1 MTFILEQIK
10 MKNNAVYF
18 LFFFLLSV
26 SCKHL
31 QGDTSWVDTGN
42 ENNES
47 SVENIDDE
55 DGMEEIAVF
64 SRCTDYD
71 NNLSAVASDVAFIL
85 LDREPPIN
93 DFHIYDIQL
102 CDDCVF
108 LADLYQ
114 IIQYDRQG
122 KYIRNIGSRGMGPEE
137 YVQLCLPVQLDRK
150 NKLVYASD
158 TRRKRILAYRFD
170 GEFKNAFP
178 VKDSQGCI
186 TIIDSTTIA
195 LRQVMSERARPDC
208 PLIRF
213 MDYEGRIKKI
223 YPSHLYPYSGE
234 FTNRGPMES
243 YLWENSGRFY
253 CMEFGSDTIYRIAGD
268 SIIPA
273 RKLTGKL
280 KLEPYNFFS
289 YQTGDKL
296 NTFSYILRPHS
307 TVFESGSHIIFRLEN
322 QRERLFMVY
331 NKKTG
336 TFHRTHHV
344 NAPAF
349 NGRSRGTVKR
359 MDYFIDDLVSGL
371 RFDPQYQSYG
381 KAIALIPATE
391 VAEKREDI
399 LRFIAS
405 HPSDESARLKASV
418 EKMDEFDNPLMM
430 MVTFK

>member
-1 MTFILEQIK
+1 
-10 MKNNAVYF
+10 MKRYTVY
-18 LFFFLLSV
+18 LLLLSLLSV
-26 SCKHL
+26 SCRHP
-31 QGDTSWVDTGN
+31 QGDTGRTNMEN
-42 ENNES
+42 ENHKSSTES
-47 SVENIDDE
+47 VDGE
-55 DGMEEIAVF
+55 DGMEELAVF
-64 SRCTDYD
+64 SKCTDYD
-71 NNLSAVASDVAFIL
+71 NNLSAVASDVEFIL
-85 LDREPPIN
+85 LDMEPPIR

-102 CDDCVF
+102 CDDYVF

-122 KYIRNIGSRGMGPEE
+122 KYIRNIGNRGMGPEE
-137 YVQLCLPVQLDRK
+137 YVQLCLPIQLDCK

-158 TRRKRILAYRFD
+158 TRRKRIIAYRFD
-170 GEFKNAFP
+170 GKFKNAFP

-234 FTNRGPMES
+234 ITNWGPMES
-243 YLWENSGRFY
+243 YLWENNGRFY
-253 CMEFGSDTIYRIAGD
+253 YMEFGSDTIYRIAGD

-280 KLEPYNFFS
+280 KLKPYDFFS

-307 TVFESGSHIIFRLEN
+307 AVFESGSHIIFRLEN

-336 TFHRTHHV
+336 TFHRTHHA

-349 NGRSRGTVKR
+349 NDRSRGTVKR

-371 RFDPQYQSYG
+371 RFDPQYQSDG
-381 KAIALIPATE
+381 KAIALIPVTE
-391 VAEKREDI
+391 VVEKRDEI

-405 HPSDESARLKASV
+405 YPSYESARLKALV
-418 EKMDEFDNPLMM
+418 EKMDEFDNPLVM